1 MSRIVQRRVEAMGN
15 NLEEMFLIF
24 DVLDR
29 WGLDEVESVLCPVC
43 NAENGIEV
51 IEPEELQEESCGRCG
66 ARYEIDWRIIQNE
79 ASDSV
84 DRVVEL
90 DLFCGIW
97 HWSRN
102 AALVWAGL
110 WL

>member
-1 MSRIVQRRVEAMGN
+1 
-15 NLEEMFLIF
+15 MFLIF

-29 WGLDEVESVLCPVC
+29 WGLDEFESVLCPLCDAPSDV
-43 NAENGIEV
+43 EV

-84 DRVVEL
+84 DRAV
-90 DLFCGIW
+90 
-97 HWSRN
+97 
-102 AALVWAGL
+102 
-110 WL
+110 